1 MSPDV
6 AIALSRAADMHRMGQ
21 FEQALA
27 IYRRLAK
34 AHSASFDIQRLLI
47 FELLQVGRPKEAVI
61 AARRLRD
68 AHPRNPHAAILL
80 GASHQGTG
88 NWEKALTAFQAA
100 VSLEGAPLE
109 AHFLAGNAFCALG
122 RYAEGV
128 ACYDAVLAADPR
140 SIEALS
146 NRAGALARMG
156 RLQEALRDSEAL
168 VALQPWQPLHLVN
181 LAGTLLE
188 LERPRDVVAAADAA
202 LRLAP
207 RLADAEYV
215 RGQALLGLGRWA
227 EARASLEKAVDLA
240 PQNIMFHARLIS
252 VLHLIEDM
260 PAARSA
266 CERALRLD
274 PKSAMLLQLRAEIR
288 RAQDDASG
296 AMGDIEAALAL
307 DPRLASAHVS
317 RARLLADEGRREDM
331 RKSLGRALEVDPGQP
346 YVQYANAAEKLAE
359 RQWLEGWA
367 GYEHREAILPPPFNP
382 LPFTRWDG
390 RETPDMLVALGEQ
403 GIGDVVFFGRLLRTL
418 ADRGIRTIL
427 LTRPGLV
434 PLLRDLD
441 GRVPVVSDLS
451 GIDQSMPGLRWA
463 PIGSLPHLVSPDPA
477 RWPAAPY
484 LTPPQDRVS
493 RWRHLRQDGAFNIGI
508 NWQGNPSRNVDVGRS
523 IPLALFAPLAAIPG
537 VSLVSLQH
545 GAGTEQLDQ
554 VPFAGAIVRPDA
566 GFNADGIFVD
576 TVGLMQTLDLV
587 VTTDTALA
595 NVAGAC
601 GFPTF
606 VALRAVPDWRWG
618 CEGEETVFFPSL
630 RLFRQPIAGDWSSLI
645 QRMTHKIRELL

>member
-1 MSPDV
+1 MSPEVSV
-6 AIALSRAADMHRMGQ
+6 ALARAADPHRIGH

-34 AHSASFDIQRLLI
+34 AHSTSLDIQRLLI

-88 NWEKALTAFQAA
+88 NWEKALAAFQAA
-100 VSLEGAPLE
+100 LSLEGAPLE
-109 AHFLAGNAFCALG
+109 ARFLAGNAFCALG

-128 ACYDAVLAADPR
+128 ACYDIVLAADPR
-140 SIEALS
+140 SIEALT
-146 NRAGALARMG
+146 NRAGALARLG
-156 RLQEALRDSEAL
+156 RLQEALCDSEAL

-188 LERPRDVVAAADAA
+188 LERPKDVIAAADAA
-202 LRLAP
+202 LRLSP

-215 RGQALLGLGRWA
+215 RGQALLGLGKWA
-227 EARASLEKAVDLA
+227 EARVSLEKAVNIA
-240 PQNIMFHARLIS
+240 PQNITFHVRLIS
-252 VLHLIEDM
+252 VLHLLEDM
-260 PAARSA
+260 PAAHSA
-266 CERALRLD
+266 CERALLLE
-274 PKSAMLLQLRAEIR
+274 PKSALLLQLRADTR
-288 RAQDDASG
+288 RALGDAAG
-296 AMGDIEAALAL
+296 AMADIEAALAL

-317 RARLLADEGRREDM
+317 RARLLADIGRREDM
-331 RKSLGRALEVDPGQP
+331 RMALGRASETDPGQP
-346 YVQYANAAEKLAE
+346 HVLYANATEKLAQG
-359 RQWLEGWA
+359 QWLDGWA
-367 GYEHREAILPPPFNP
+367 GYEHHEGTLPPPFNP

-390 RETPDMLVALGEQ
+390 RETPEMLVVQGEQ
-403 GIGDVVFFGRLLRTL
+403 GIGDVVFFGRLLRIL
-418 ADRGIRTIL
+418 ADHGISTIL

-451 GIDQSMPGLRWA
+451 GIDQSMRGLRWA

-477 RWPAAPY
+477 QWPAAPY
-484 LTPPQDRVS
+484 LSPPQDRVS

-508 NWQGNPSRNVDVGRS
+508 NWQGNPSRNVDVGRP

-545 GAGTEQLDQ
+545 GAGTEQLDE
-554 VPFAGAIVRPDA
+554 VPFAGAIVRPGA

-576 TVGLMQTLDLV
+576 TVGLMQSLDLV
-587 VTTDTALA
+587 LTTDTALA

-601 GFPTF
+601 GFLTF

-618 CEGEETVFFPSL
+618 CEGEETIFFPTL
-630 RLFRQPIAGDWSSLI
+630 RLFRQQMAGDWSSLV
-645 QRMTHKIRELL
+645 QRIAHKIRELM